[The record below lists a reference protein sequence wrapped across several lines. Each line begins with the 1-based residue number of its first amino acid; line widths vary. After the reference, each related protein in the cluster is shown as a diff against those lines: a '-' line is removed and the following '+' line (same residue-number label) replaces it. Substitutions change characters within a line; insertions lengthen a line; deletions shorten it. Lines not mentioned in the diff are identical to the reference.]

1 MDTILSP
8 LDVSDIRLFELKV
21 KHFLVDQND
30 VKIDCSSMHPSLNI
44 KRTSLIGGMVA

>member
-8 LDVSDIRLFELKV
+8 LDVSDIRLFELKI

-30 VKIDCSSMHPSLNI
+30 VKIDCTSLNI